1 MHPLLQALHR
11 GSGSLHGTIS
21 LSTGRG
27 IAALV
32 GRRLARR
39 LGLPLQREHCGFAVR
54 IAHEAGALLWQ
65 RRFDGGAQMISR
77 FVPYGTFPDG
87 GWHEQTGPLQLDL
100 GVDIS
105 DGGWHWRLRGAR
117 WNGLPLPTLLLPRT
131 DAANASSTDATSS
144 SWTSACRCSAAYCA
158 TKARSTPTRSD
169 ARRSG
174 AVDCLLSYSTHCAKA
189 SVQPRPELRRC
200 TAGDRKPR

>member
-1 MHPLLQALHR
+1 MLQALHR
-11 GSGSLHGTIS
+11 GGGSLHGTIS

-131 DAANASSTDATSS
+131 DAGKRIVDGRYVFVVDFRLPLFGRVLRYEGTLDADT
-144 SWTSACRCSAAYCA
+144 
-158 TKARSTPTRSD
+158 
-169 ARRSG
+169 
-174 AVDCLLSYSTHCAKA
+174 
-189 SVQPRPELRRC
+189 Q
-200 TAGDRKPR
+200 